1 MKAGIIGA
9 MEPEVAILK
18 SKLSNCTSEQ
28 HAGFTFYQGQLNGS
42 DVIIVQS
49 GIGKVA
55 AALATAILL
64 DRYTPDYV
72 VNTGSAGGFE
82 QSLKVGDIVIS
93 SEVRYHD
100 VDVTAFGY
108 EMGQLPANPP
118 AYIPHQ
124 LLVKAA
130 EESAKSLGNIQTLIG
145 LITTGDTFMT
155 KDEDISKA
163 RANFPDMAAVEMEGA
178 AIAHTCHQFNVPFVV
193 IRSMSDIA
201 GKESP
206 SSFEAYL
213 ETASVNS
220 SALVCQMID
229 SLKSIE
235 LLTTE

>member
-18 SKLSNCTSEQ
+18 DKLVNANIEQ
-28 HAGFTFYQGQLNGS
+28 HAGFTFYQGQLEGV
-42 DVIIVQS
+42 DVVIVQS

-64 DRYTPDYV
+64 DRFAPDYV

-108 EMGQLPANPP
+108 EIGQLPANPP
-118 AYIPHQ
+118 AYIPHSI
-124 LLVKAA
+124 LVKAA
-130 EESAKSLGNIQTLIG
+130 KESAQTLENIQTLTG

-155 KDEDISKA
+155 KDEDIAKA
-163 RANFPDMAAVEMEGA
+163 RKNFPTMAAVEMEGA
-178 AIAHTCHQFNVPFVV
+178 AIAHTCHQFGTPFVV

-206 SSFEAYL
+206 VSFEAYL

-220 SALVCQMID
+220 SALVCQMLNTLKGQ
-229 SLKSIE
+229 SLS
-235 LLTTE
+235 

>member
-18 SKLSNCTSEQ
+18 AKLQNAHSQNI
-28 HAGFTFYQGQLNGS
+28 AGYEFHQGQLNS
-42 DVIIVQS
+42 QDVVIVQS

-55 AALATAILL
+55 AALATALL
-64 DRYTPDYV
+64 IDKFQPDYV

-100 VDVTAFGY
+100 VNVTAFGY
-108 EMGQLPANPP
+108 EVGQLPGNPA
-118 AYIPHQ
+118 AYLPHPTLVEAAQSGISQ
-124 LLVKAA
+124 LD
-130 EESAKSLGNIQTLIG
+130 NIQTLVG

-155 KDEDISKA
+155 ADDDIAKA
-163 RANFPDMAAVEMEGA
+163 RANFPTMAAVEMEGA
-178 AIAHTCHQFNVPFVV
+178 AIAQTCHQFNVPFVV

-206 SSFEAYL
+206 TSFETYL

-220 SALVCQMID
+220 SQLVLNMLDALAD
-229 SLKSIE
+229 KTLA
-235 LLTTE
+235 

>member
-18 SKLSNCTSEQ
+18 GKLRNCETTT
-28 HAGFTFYQGQLNGS
+28 HAGYTFYQGQLNGN
-42 DVIIVQS
+42 DVVIVQS
-49 GIGKVA
+49 GIGKVP
-55 AALATAILL
+55 AALATAILI
-64 DRYTPDYV
+64 DKFQPDYV

-108 EMGQLPANPP
+108 EIGQLPANPA
-118 AYIPHQ
+118 AYIPHPE
-124 LLVKAA
+124 LVAA
-130 EESAKSLGNIQTLIG
+130 AKVGINSLENIQTLVG

-155 KDEDISKA
+155 KDDDIAKA
-163 RANFPDMAAVEMEGA
+163 RANFPTMAAVEMEGA
-178 AIAHTCHQFNVPFVV
+178 AIANTCHQFNTPFVV

-220 SALVCQMID
+220 SQLVVSMID
-229 SLKSIE
+229 ALKGKSLS
-235 LLTTE
+235 